1 MVSGRLLSG
10 EIEEPVSFPLAL
22 AAITIAVGGSGV
34 LDPRFYTSGYF
45 AGILAG
51 FILHELAHRQV
62 ARRYGMHAEFIAYPP
77 GLLITLASTVLPI
90 IILAPGYV
98 RTYAFYGY
106 NPRGFLNSVAAG
118 PAVNIALALMGIIAY
133 TAIGSTWAWSFA
145 WVNGLIA
152 VFNLLPVPPLDGEK
166 IIRVDTRLWAAMF
179 IVAAGLYLAI

>member
-1 MVSGRLLSG
+1 MSAGRMLSR
-10 EIEEPVSFPLAL
+10 EIGEPVSFPLAL
-22 AAITIAVGGSGV
+22 VAITLAVGGERV
-34 LDPRFYTSGYF
+34 LDPRFYESGYF

-77 GLLITLASTVLPI
+77 GLLITLASALLPI

-98 RTYAFYGY
+98 RTYAFYSY

-118 PAVNIALALMGIIAY
+118 PAVNIGLALLGIAY
-133 TAIGSTWAWSFA
+133 HTTTGSLWAWQFS

-166 IIRVDTRLWAAMF
+166 ILRADTRLWVTMF
-179 IVAAGLYLAI
+179 IVAAAIYLAV